1 MIFDGALAYAKI
13 RGDVLARMPGK
24 NHVHDLMLP
33 AGKTSD
39 VMSCVFTPGHQLAG
53 ITRLLQCAL
62 NTRE

>member
-1 MIFDGALAYAKI
+1 MIFDGALADAKI
-13 RGDVLARMPGK
+13 RRDVFARMSGK
-24 NHVHDLMLP
+24 NHVHNLMLP

-39 VMSCVFTPGHQLAG
+39 VMSGVLAPGHQLAG